1 MKKRLMF
8 ILCLSFIATVS
19 AVAQNRT
26 VTNSDLEK
34 FRQKRLE
41 AERDYRE
48 NYARLGFPSPEEL
61 EKQIEQ
67 SRRERADLSARLR
80 AENLER
86 ERLNLERQ
94 QIEAEARRNNFQ
106 PPTENYQQY
115 DDRQYETNGF
125 SGVAIDG
132 FYGYGNFG
140 YRNNRLLRRNFR
152 NNRRGVPTIEYRNNL
167 PVIVQPPVYTTILRG
182 RGGRRNK

>member
-1 MKKRLMF
+1 MKKRLLF
-8 ILCLSFIATVS
+8 ILCLSFIASAS

-48 NYARLGFPSPEEL
+48 NYERLGFPSPEEL

-67 SRRERADLSARLR
+67 SRRERSELSARLR

-86 ERLNLERQ
+86 ERLNIERQ
-94 QIEAEARRNNFQ
+94 LIESEARRDNFQ
-106 PPTENYQQY
+106 PQTDYYPEYQ
-115 DDRQYETNGF
+115 ENGF
-125 SGVAIDG
+125 SGYVPDG
-132 FYGYGNFG
+132 FYNYGNFG
-140 YRNNRLLRRNFR
+140 YRNNRFYRRNY
-152 NNRRGVPTIEYRNNL
+152 RGNHRAMPTIDYRNNL
-167 PVIVQPPVYTTILRG
+167 PVIIKPPVYTTLSPVRRG
-182 RGGRRNK
+182 KRN

>member
-19 AVAQNRT
+19 AAAQNRT

-41 AERDYRE
+41 AQRDYRE

-67 SRRERADLSARLR
+67 SRRERAELSTRIR

-86 ERLNLERQ
+86 ERLNVERQ
-94 QIEAEARRNNFQ
+94 RIEAESRRDNFQ

-115 DDRQYETNGF
+115 DQQYERNGF
-125 SGVAIDG
+125 SGIAIDG
-132 FYGYGNFG
+132 FYNYGNFG
-140 YRNNRLLRRNFR
+140 YRNNRSYRRNFR
-152 NNRRGVPTIEYRNNL
+152 NNRRGAPTVIYRNNL
-167 PVIVQPPVYTTILRG
+167 PVIIEPTVYTTIRTSRG
-182 RGGRRNK
+182 RKRNK

>member
-1 MKKRLMF
+1 MRKRLMF

-19 AVAQNRT
+19 AAAQETRT

-41 AERDYRE
+41 AQREYRE

-67 SRRERADLSARLR
+67 SRIERSELSARLR

-86 ERLNLERQ
+86 ERLNMERQ
-94 QIEAEARRNNFQ
+94 NIEAEARRNNFRPQ
-106 PPTENYQQY
+106 TDYYSDYQ
-115 DDRQYETNGF
+115 ENGF
-125 SGVAIDG
+125 SGYVVDG
-132 FYGYGNFG
+132 FYNYGNFG
-140 YRNNRLLRRNFR
+140 YRRNRFYRGKFRRD
-152 NNRRGVPTIEYRNNL
+152 RRAAPIIDYRNNL
-167 PVIVQPPVYTTILRG
+167 PVIIQPPVYTTISPGKSRK
-182 RGGRRNK
+182 RN

>member
-1 MKKRLMF
+1 MKKRLLF
-8 ILCLSFIATVS
+8 ILCLSFIATAS

-67 SRRERADLSARLR
+67 SRRDRAELSARLQ

-86 ERLNLERQ
+86 ERLSLERQ
-94 QIEAEARRNNFQ
+94 QIEAEARRSNFQ
-106 PPTENYQQY
+106 PQSENYGQY
-115 DDRQYETNGF
+115 QENGF
-125 SGVAIDG
+125 SGYVVDG
-132 FYGYGNFG
+132 FYNRGNFG
-140 YRNNRLLRRNFR
+140 YRNNRFYRGNLRRH
-152 NNRRGVPTIEYRNNL
+152 RRAAPTIEYRNNL
-167 PVIVQPPVYTTILRG
+167 PVVIQPRVYSPISAPRSG
-182 RGGRRNK
+182 KRN

>member
-1 MKKRLMF
+1 MKKRLLF
-8 ILCLSFIATVS
+8 ILCLCLIATAS
-19 AVAQNRT
+19 AVAQDRT

-34 FRQKRLE
+34 FRRKRLE
-41 AERDYRE
+41 GERDYRE

-67 SRRERADLSARLR
+67 SRRERSELSARLQ

-86 ERLNLERQ
+86 ERLSVERRI
-94 QIEAEARRNNFQ
+94 IEAEARRNNFQ
-106 PPTENYQQY
+106 PQVENYQQSDY
-115 DDRQYETNGF
+115 QQYETNGF
-125 SGVAIDG
+125 SGIAVDG
-132 FYGYGNFG
+132 FYNYGNFG

-152 NNRRGVPTIEYRNNL
+152 NNRRGVPIIEYRNNL
-167 PVIVQPPVYTTILRG
+167 PVVVEPPVYTTILKG

>member
-1 MKKRLMF
+1 MKKRLLF
-8 ILCLSFIATVS
+8 ILCLSFITTLS

-67 SRRERADLSARLR
+67 DRRERSELSARLR

-86 ERLNLERQ
+86 ERLNLQRQ
-94 QIEAEARRNNFQ
+94 QIEAEMRRSNFQ
-106 PPTENYQQY
+106 PQTENYQQY
-115 DDRQYETNGF
+115 EENGF
-125 SGVAIDG
+125 PGYAADG
-132 FYGYGNFG
+132 FYNYGNFG
-140 YRNNRLLRRNFR
+140 YRNNRFNRRNFR
-152 NNRRGVPTIEYRNNL
+152 NNRRGLPTVEYRNNL
-167 PVIVQPPVYTTILRG
+167 PVIIQPPVYTTILTG
-182 RGGRRNK
+182 RGGKRH

>member
-1 MKKRLMF
+1 MRKRLMF

-67 SRRERADLSARLR
+67 SRRERTELSARLR
-80 AENLER
+80 AESLER

-106 PPTENYQQY
+106 PQTGNYQQY

-125 SGVAIDG
+125 SGIVVDG
-132 FYGYGNFG
+132 FYNRRNFG
-140 YRNNRLLRRNFR
+140 YRNNRFYRGNFRRN
-152 NNRRGVPTIEYRNNL
+152 RRAAPTIEYRNNL
-167 PVIVQPPVYTTILRG
+167 PVVIQPPVYTTILAP
-182 RGGRRNK
+182 RGGKRN